1 MPRAQGGGNGKVA
14 FLDTEGTFRPERIQ
28 KICERYGL
36 DSEVVLDNI
45 LYARIY
51 NHDMQMQILT
61 PLVAKM
67 VEEKFSLI
75 IVDSIMA
82 LFRVDFSGRG
92 ELAERQQKLG
102 KLLAQLTKIAE
113 QFNVAVFIT
122 NQVTADPG
130 GGSTFMADPKKPVG
144 GHILAHASTTRLYL
158 RKGRGE
164 QRICKIFDSPS
175 VPEAEAI
182 YSLSDGGITDAKD

>member
-1 MPRAQGGGNGKVA
+1 MPRNQGGGNGKVA
-14 FLDTEGTFRPERIQ
+14 YIDTEGTFRPERIQ
-28 KICERYGL
+28 KIAERFGL
-36 DSEVVLDNI
+36 DSDVVLDNI
-45 LYARIY
+45 LYARVY

-102 KLLAQLTKIAE
+102 KLMAQLTKIAE
-113 QFNVAVFIT
+113 QFNVAIFIT

-158 RKGRGE
+158 RKGRAE

-175 VPEAEAI
+175 VPEADAI
-182 YSLSDGGITDAKD
+182 YSLSDGGIIDAKD